1 MKYLLELLLQNKY
14 GMNRDFFLKKLS
26 FGKLENIIGRRQNK
40 YGTKVLE
47 LNVFNNSIL
56 PSLHFCIVKNYIN
69 IYESYKFESVTVA
82 DPETRQ
88 FITGKNR
95 EHL

>member
-1 MKYLLELLLQNKY
+1 MEQK
-14 GMNRDFFLKKLS
+14 FL
-26 FGKLENIIGRRQNK
+26 N
-40 YGTKVLE
+40 E

-56 PSLHFCIVKNYIN
+56 PSLHFNALLKITSTFMSHTSLRV
-69 IYESYKFESVTVA
+69 FVTVA